1 MFKRVRALIIK
12 ELQTLFGDP
21 QSRILLF
28 LPVILQT
35 SLFPFAVTLDVQ
47 NNTLAV
53 LNRDAGPVSIE
64 LIQRFARAEAFT
76 HYINLRSEQDLK
88 STIDNQN
95 ALLVLYIPVD
105 FSRDVA
111 SGRAADIQA
120 IVDGRR
126 SNSGQIA
133 LGYVE
138 SIIQSYNNERL
149 VAEGQVAPS
158 EIILRHWFNPNL
170 NYKFFVLPSLVAMI
184 TTISVLIVTSLSIA
198 REREQGTFDQLLVS
212 PLTPG
217 MIMVGKTVPAVIV
230 ALIQGTII
238 LLAAVILYRVPFEG
252 SLLLLYLSMF
262 FYAIAVSGIGLLISS
277 VCETQQQAFLGVFT
291 FMMPAVM
298 LSGYAAPIDNMPEW
312 LQVITEA
319 NPLRHLIV
327 IVKSIFLK
335 GSSTEFVLDHV
346 WPLLLIALITNIAAN
361 WMFRRK
367 IA

>member
-1 MFKRVRALIIK
+1 MFRRIRALIIK
-12 ELQTLFGDP
+12 ELQTLLGDP

-28 LPVILQT
+28 MPLVLQT
-35 SLFPFAVTLDVQ
+35 ALFPFAVTLDVQ

-53 LNRDAGPVSIE
+53 LNRDAGPASIE
-64 LIQRFARAEAFT
+64 LIQRFAQAEAFT
-76 HYINLRSEQDLK
+76 QYINLRSEQEMR
-88 STIDNQN
+88 STIENQD

-105 FSRDVA
+105 FSRNVA
-111 SGRAADIQA
+111 AGHEADIQA

-138 SIIQSYNNERL
+138 TIIQSYNNDRL
-149 VAEGQVAPS
+149 IEAGQIAPS
-158 EIILRHWFNPNL
+158 QIILRHWFNPNL

-217 MIMVGKTVPAVIV
+217 MIMVGKTVPAVLV
-230 ALIQGTII
+230 AMIQGTMI
-238 LLAAVILYRVPFEG
+238 LLAAVIFYRVPFEG
-252 SLLLLYLSMF
+252 SLILLYLSIF

-298 LSGYAAPIDNMPEW
+298 LSGYAAPIDNMPGW
-312 LQVITEA
+312 LQVVTEA

-335 GSSTEFVLDHV
+335 GSSTGFVLDHL
-346 WPLLLIALITNIAAN
+346 WPLILIALITNLAAN

>member
-1 MFKRVRALIIK
+1 MFRRIRALIIK
-12 ELQTLFGDP
+12 ELQTLLGDP

-28 LPVILQT
+28 MPLVLQT
-35 SLFPFAVTLDVQ
+35 ALFPFAVTLDVQ

-53 LNRDAGPVSIE
+53 LNRDAGPASIE
-64 LIQRFARAEAFT
+64 LIQRFAQAEAFT
-76 HYINLRSEQDLK
+76 QYINLRSEQEMR
-88 STIDNQN
+88 STIENQD

-105 FSRDVA
+105 FSRNVA
-111 SGRAADIQA
+111 AGHEADIQA

-138 SIIQSYNNERL
+138 SIIQSYNSERL
-149 VAEGQVAPS
+149 IEGGQIAPS
-158 EIILRHWFNPNL
+158 QIILRHWFNPNL

-217 MIMVGKTVPAVIV
+217 MIMVGKTVPAVLV
-230 ALIQGTII
+230 AMIQGTMI
-238 LLAAVILYRVPFEG
+238 LLAAVIFYRVPFEG
-252 SLLLLYLSMF
+252 SLILLYLSIF

-298 LSGYAAPIDNMPEW
+298 LSGYAAPIDNMPRW
-312 LQVITEA
+312 LQVVTEA

-335 GSSTEFVLDHV
+335 GSSTGFVLDHL
-346 WPLLLIALITNIAAN
+346 WPLILIALITNLAAN

>member
-1 MFKRVRALIIK
+1 MFRRIRALIIK
-12 ELQTLFGDP
+12 ELQTLLGDP

-28 LPVILQT
+28 MPLVLQT
-35 SLFPFAVTLDVQ
+35 ALFPFAVTLDVQ

-53 LNRDAGPVSIE
+53 LNRDAGPASIE
-64 LIQRFARAEAFT
+64 LIQRFAQAEAFT
-76 HYINLRSEQDLK
+76 QYINLRSEQEMR
-88 STIDNQN
+88 STIENQD
-95 ALLVLYIPVD
+95 ALLVLYIPVE
-105 FSRDVA
+105 FSRNVA
-111 SGRAADIQA
+111 AGHEAGIKAL
-120 IVDGRR
+120 VDGRR
-126 SNSGQIA
+126 SDSGQIA
-133 LGYVE
+133 VGYVE
-138 SIIQSYNNERL
+138 TIIQSYNNDRL
-149 VAEGQVAPS
+149 IEAGQIAPS
-158 EIILRHWFNPNL
+158 QIILRHWFNPNL

-217 MIMVGKTVPAVIV
+217 MIMVGKTVPAVLV
-230 ALIQGTII
+230 AMIQGTMI
-238 LLAAVILYRVPFEG
+238 LIAAVIFYRVPFEG
-252 SLLLLYLSMF
+252 SLILLYLSIF

-298 LSGYAAPIDNMPEW
+298 LSGYAAPIDNMPGW
-312 LQVITEA
+312 LQVVTEA

-335 GSSTEFVLDHV
+335 GSSTGFVLDHL
-346 WPLLLIALITNIAAN
+346 WPLILIALITNLAAN

>member
-1 MFKRVRALIIK
+1 MFRRIRALIIK
-12 ELQTLFGDP
+12 ELQTLLGDP

-28 LPVILQT
+28 MPLVLQT
-35 SLFPFAVTLDVQ
+35 ALFPFAVTLDVQ

-53 LNRDAGPVSIE
+53 LNRDAGPASIE
-64 LIQRFARAEAFT
+64 LIQRFAQAEAFT
-76 HYINLRSEQDLK
+76 QYINLRSEQEMR
-88 STIDNQN
+88 STIENQD

-105 FSRDVA
+105 FSRNVA
-111 SGRAADIQA
+111 AGHEADIQA

-138 SIIQSYNNERL
+138 TIIQSYNNDRL
-149 VAEGQVAPS
+149 IEAGQIAPS
-158 EIILRHWFNPNL
+158 QIILRHWFNPNL

-217 MIMVGKTVPAVIV
+217 MIMVGKTVPAVLV
-230 ALIQGTII
+230 AMIQGTMI
-238 LLAAVILYRVPFEG
+238 LIAAVIFYRVPFEG
-252 SLLLLYLSMF
+252 SLILLYLSIF
-262 FYAIAVSGIGLLISS
+262 FYAIAVSEIGLLISS

-298 LSGYAAPIDNMPEW
+298 LSGYAAPIDNMPGW
-312 LQVITEA
+312 LQVVTEA

-335 GSSTEFVLDHV
+335 GSSTGFVLDHL
-346 WPLLLIALITNIAAN
+346 WPLILIALITNLAAN